1 MISSITKGNKIKFSC
16 SENLNFETENT
27 DTDTNTNINTNKDY
41 NNNNNH
47 NNHNNSYIKDNNSNI
62 SITKVLNQ
70 DLEVKNRNKRMMGV
84 LMGTLS
90 KFKSEEVDKSEA
102 NLKRILLEQRLTQK
116 LLQAK
121 AQLNTKS
128 NNNNNNNNNNN
139 FDDTEGIALKNKN
152 LNAQEFSLNVLND
165 LKILKSETEDSC
177 SKFQRTQTLPVLFFK
192 RAIHTDTDDDN
203 SNRAL

>member
-1 MISSITKGNKIKFSC
+1 MKFSEH
-16 SENLNFETENT
+16 ENLTFENENSNN
-27 DTDTNTNINTNKDY
+27 NTNNFYNNNKDY
-41 NNNNNH
+41 NNKDYNNSLINDNNNSHIKDH
-47 NNHNNSYIKDNNSNI
+47 NKDYNTPYNTPYNNSHITSLNI
-62 SITKVLNQ
+62 SHSNSPKLLTQ

-121 AQLNTKS
+121 EQLNT
-128 NNNNNNNNNNN
+128 NTNTNIDCN
-139 FDDTEGIALKNKN
+139 FYDTEGITLKNSNPK
-152 LNAQEFSLNVLND
+152 AQEFSLNVLND

-177 SKFQRTQTLPVLFFK
+177 SKFQRTQTLPVIFFK
-192 RAIHTDTDDDN
+192 RA
-203 SNRAL
+203 AL